1 MYEGVCVCLCMC
13 VYACVCIYVSVYAI
27 FVAFFF
33 KLQEDKDICITS
45 FQKNLAKVCRSLS
58 QSMLLLT
65 GLIENNHL
73 LVELPLPEITYC

>member
-1 MYEGVCVCLCMC
+1 MRVCVCVYVCVCVCVC
-13 VYACVCIYVSVYAI
+13 VYICVCVCN
-27 FVAFFF
+27 FCCFFF